1 MAPISQLVC
10 LHPVWPILQPILL
23 ITLPDVQLS
32 SHLALKILLWIP
44 SLVYNRVQIS
54 ENKVPNYLTLFVFSY
69 HCPFHPSLHS
79 NRNCELSSRMC
90 WPHSHL
96 WAFTPSLP
104 LSDIPS
110 PRLVLLVTAHLSF
123 SSNFLPSGHPSLT
136 SMGRLS
142 ASSSVL
148 P

>member
-23 ITLPDVQLS
+23 ITLPDTQLS

-54 ENKVPNYLTLFVFSY
+54 ENKVPIWPRLSFPITVLTIHPFIQTITVTSVPECAGLTLIFGHLHF
-69 HCPFHPSLHS
+69 PSLCQTYPH
-79 NRNCELSSRMC
+79 LALFC
-90 WPHSHL
+90 WWLHTYPSVLTFSLLGILL
-96 WAFTPSLP
+96 WHPWA
-104 LSDIPS
+104 
-110 PRLVLLVTAHLSF
+110 RLI
-123 SSNFLPSGHPSLT
+123 
-136 SMGRLS
+136 